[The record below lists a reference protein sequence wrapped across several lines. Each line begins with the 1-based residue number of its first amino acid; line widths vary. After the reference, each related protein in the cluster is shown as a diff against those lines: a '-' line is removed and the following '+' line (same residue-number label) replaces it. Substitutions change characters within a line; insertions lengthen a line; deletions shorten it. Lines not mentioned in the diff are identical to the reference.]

1 MILFAFLLVLYAL
14 QYACKTTYSK
24 CILYSERRIN
34 IFSDSS
40 ILVNNLW
47 NERKSYKIKSKK
59 SHYAQCTGLL
69 LNIFQACI
77 HSSVYSVQV
86 CVRVLSVT
94 ELYIADTVCK

>member
-1 MILFAFLLVLYAL
+1 MILFTFLLVLYAM

-24 CILYSERRIN
+24 CILYSERRIS

-47 NERKSYKIKSKK
+47 NERKSLKNKSKK

-69 LNIFQACI
+69 FNIFQACI
-77 HSSVYSVQV
+77 HSSDYSAQL
-86 CVRVLSVT
+86 CVRVF
-94 ELYIADTVCK
+94 VCHGVIHS